1 MKNKFRV
8 ILAERKLKISDVYF
22 ATGIAKTTLYGLYH
36 EKTKN
41 PDTST
46 IMRLC
51 KYLEITPNE
60 FFGIDNNEKEA

>member
-8 ILAERKLKISDVYF
+8 ILAERKLKISDVYC

-41 PDTST
+41 PDSYT
-46 IMRLC
+46 IMKLC

-60 FFGIDNNEKEA
+60 FFGIDNN